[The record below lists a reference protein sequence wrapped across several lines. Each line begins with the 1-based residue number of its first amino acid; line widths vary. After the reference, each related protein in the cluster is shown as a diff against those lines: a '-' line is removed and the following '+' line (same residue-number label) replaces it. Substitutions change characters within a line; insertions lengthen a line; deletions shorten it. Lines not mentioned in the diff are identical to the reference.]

1 MKDQK
6 SIRAE
11 AQKRKVEIATQLR
24 VINPFPGGWES
35 VLRGEGYDFADIR
48 EYEPGDNIKK
58 IHLPTLAK
66 TDDYYIVERVAEKQ
80 LKIMMLT
87 DFSGSMSLYEKPK
100 TRTMALGLLTV
111 SALHYRTLVGMAAFS
126 DKVKS
131 FIQFSIDDSQLDAVL
146 DFAVGKEEERKTGE
160 KTDFGNLPL
169 FLEVN
174 RSPKNLMFLISDFL
188 VEDISGLKKLLEIS
202 KAKYDVVP
210 VMVKQAPDFFLPNF
224 SCQIDWQDAE
234 TGLKF
239 SFAGSKKD
247 FQKLNQKNSERLEEL
262 KALFRKYG
270 LEAVLLESADVVEG
284 FRAFSRCFARKLRK
298 QV

>member
-11 AQKRKVEIATQLR
+11 VQKRKMEIATQLR

-100 TRTMALGLLTV
+100 IRTMALGLLTV

-131 FIQFSIDDSQLDAVL
+131 FIQFSIDDSQLDAIL
-146 DFAVGKEEERKTGE
+146 DFAVGKEKERKTGE
-160 KTDFGNLPL
+160 KTDFGKLPL
-169 FLEVN
+169 FLDVN
-174 RSPKNLMFLISDFL
+174 FSPKNLMFLISDFL
-188 VEDISGLKKLLEIS
+188 VEDLSGLNKLLEIS
-202 KAKYDVVP
+202 KNKYDIVP
-210 VMVKQAPDFFLPNF
+210 VIIKQSPDFFLPDF
-224 SCQIDWQDAE
+224 SCQIDWRDAE

-239 SFAGSKKD
+239 SFAGSKND
-247 FQKLNQKNSERLEEL
+247 FQKLNQKNIRRFEEMES
-262 KALFRKYG
+262 LFKKYG
-270 LEAVLLESADVVEG
+270 LEFVLLQSSNVAEG
-284 FRAFSRCFARKLRK
+284 FREFSKCFARKIKKR
-298 QV
+298 V